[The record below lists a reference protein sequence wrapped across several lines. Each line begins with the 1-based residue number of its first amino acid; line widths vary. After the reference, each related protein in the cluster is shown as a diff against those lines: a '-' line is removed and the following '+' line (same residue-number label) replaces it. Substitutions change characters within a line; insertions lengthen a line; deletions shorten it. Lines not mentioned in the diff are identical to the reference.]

1 MIGNNEQSQVNQI
14 LVHPG
19 FEYRSKLELFGWP
32 LVHITKGYDPQTG
45 KRQVSKGILA
55 IGEIAI
61 GGIAIGG
68 LAIGGI
74 AVGGM
79 GVGVIALG
87 GLAIGVIAAG
97 GFAMGALA
105 AVGAVAY
112 SLVYAVGV
120 LAHAPYVISHFRVDH
135 EFLGFLE
142 RSWSRIQ
149 QILL

>member
-1 MIGNNEQSQVNQI
+1 MIGNNEQSSVNQI

-32 LVHITKGYDPQTG
+32 LVHITKGYDPLTG
-45 KRQVSKGILA
+45 KRQVSKGIIA

-61 GGIAIGG
+61 GGLAIGG

-79 GVGVIALG
+79 GVGVFALG
-87 GLAIGVIAAG
+87 GLAFGAIAAG
-97 GFAMGALA
+97 GIAIGALV

-112 SLVYAVGV
+112 SLMYAVGV
-120 LAHAPYVISHFRVDH
+120 FAHAPYVISLFRVDH
-135 EFLGFLE
+135 EILGFLE
-142 RSWSRIQ
+142 RFWSRIQ
-149 QILL
+149 QIWL